1 MGSSINNKTEQAYER
16 IKQLIINGEFES
28 NQMLSENRLCS
39 MLDMSRTPIRNAL
52 KMLEAQDFITIA
64 PKQGIIIRE
73 VSAKRHAEIWELR
86 KILEEYVVRKMV
98 PVFTSSD
105 IEFLKKCL
113 TDQEEALSKGDAH
126 AFLESDMK
134 MHMFL
139 FESYDNVLIKNVMTN
154 VREMVYLAAQ
164 KALSKPGRM
173 DTTLQEHRTLIDAIE
188 RKDTKEV
195 IKALKYHLK
204 MGHSLLL

>member
-1 MGSSINNKTEQAYER
+1 
-16 IKQLIINGEFES
+16 
-28 NQMLSENRLCS
+28 

>member
-1 MGSSINNKTEQAYER
+1 MESSQNNKTEQAYEE
-16 IKQLIINGEFES
+16 IKKLIINGEFES

-39 MLDMSRTPIRNAL
+39 MLGMSRTPIRNAL
-52 KMLEAQDFITIA
+52 KMLETQEFITIA

-98 PVFTSSD
+98 PVFSNSD
-105 IEFLKKCL
+105 IDFLKKCL
-113 TDQEEALSKGDAH
+113 VDQEEAREKGDAH

-134 MHMFL
+134 MHMFF
-139 FESYDNVLIKNVMTN
+139 FECYDNGLIKSVMTN

-173 DTTLQEHRTLIDAIE
+173 DTTLEEHRSLVSAIE
-188 RKDTKEV
+188 EKDTKASV
-195 IKALKYHLK
+195 KALKYHLK
-204 MGHSLLL
+204 KGHSLLL